1 VRAAVIDVGSNSV
14 RLLLAEGIDATGA
27 LGERVVTV
35 TGLRRGADADG
46 GVTDSALVR
55 LDACLVDYAARIAA
69 FGATRVVPVGTA
81 AVREA
86 PNVADIAQIVRHRL
100 AADLIVIPGE
110 REAALA
116 FAGARLVLHEKSS
129 PCRVVDIGGGSTE
142 VVQGD
147 GRGPAHAVS
156 LRLGVNRQGEAH
168 VRHDPPRPDEVM
180 AIRDEARRMVA
191 DAAATF
197 PVDGPLVGVA
207 GTVTQVAAILLG
219 RYDPV
224 AIHGMS
230 MTRVDVDDVLA
241 RVAGVPAAARASI
254 PGLHADRVNVIVP
267 GAAILAGVL
276 DGLGADALVVSER
289 DILDGI
295 TMDAVRAGDAPA
307 E

>member
-1 VRAAVIDVGSNSV
+1 MRAAVIDVGSNSV
-14 RLLLAEGIDATGA
+14 RLLLAEGIDATGV

-46 GVTDSALVR
+46 RVTDSALAR
-55 LDACLVDYAARIAA
+55 LDACLMDYATRIVS
-69 FGATRVVPVGTA
+69 FGATGVVPVGTA

-100 AADLIVIPGE
+100 ATDLIVIPGE

-116 FAGARLVLHEKSS
+116 FAGARLVLDDPST

-147 GRGPAHAVS
+147 GGGPAHAVS

-168 VRHDPPRPDEVM
+168 VRHDPPRADEVV
-180 AIRDEARRMVA
+180 AIREEARRMVA
-191 DAAATF
+191 DAAAAF
-197 PVDGPLVGVA
+197 PGDGPLVGVA

-219 RYDPV
+219 RYDPM

-230 MTRVDVDDVLA
+230 MTRADVDDVLA
-241 RVAGVPAAARASI
+241 RVAGVPSAARTSI

-276 DGLGADALVVSER
+276 DGLGADELTVSER

-295 TMDAVRAGDAPA
+295 TMDAVHAGGALA

>member
-1 VRAAVIDVGSNSV
+1 MRAAVIDVGSNSV
-14 RLLLAEGIDATGA
+14 RLLLAEGIDATGV

-35 TGLRRGADADG
+35 TGLRRGADDDG
-46 GVTDSALVR
+46 RVTDSALAR
-55 LDACLVDYAARIAA
+55 LDACLVDYAARIVS
-69 FGATRVVPVGTA
+69 FGATGVVPVGTA

-100 AADLIVIPGE
+100 ATDLIVIPGE

-116 FAGARLVLHEKSS
+116 FAGARLVLDDPST

-147 GRGPAHAVS
+147 GAGPAHAVS

-168 VRHDPPRPDEVM
+168 VRHDPPRADEVV
-180 AIRDEARRMVA
+180 AIREEARRMVA
-191 DAAATF
+191 DAAAAF
-197 PVDGPLVGVA
+197 PGDGPLVGVA

-219 RYDPV
+219 RYDPM

-230 MTRVDVDDVLA
+230 MTRADVDDVLA
-241 RVAGVPAAARASI
+241 RVAGVTSAARTSI

-267 GAAILAGVL
+267 GAAILSGVL
-276 DGLGADALVVSER
+276 EGLGADELTVSER

-295 TMDAVRAGDAPA
+295 TMDAVHAGGALA

>member
-27 LGERVVTV
+27 VGERVVTV
-35 TGLRRGADADG
+35 TGLRRGAGPDA
-46 GVTDSALVR
+46 GVTNAALAR
-55 LDACLVDYAARIAA
+55 LDACLVGYAARIRA

-86 PNVADIAQIVRHRL
+86 PNVGDIERLVRRRL
-100 AADLIVIPGE
+100 ATDLIVIPGE

-116 FAGARLVLHEKSS
+116 FAGARLVLRNPSA

-147 GRGPAHAVS
+147 AAGPAHIVS

-168 VRHDPPRPDEVM
+168 VRSDPPRADEVR

-191 DAAATF
+191 DAAGAF
-197 PVDGPLVGVA
+197 PHDGTLVGVA

-230 MTRVDVDDVLA
+230 MTRADVDDVLV
-241 RVAGVPAAARASI
+241 RVSAVPAGARGAI

-276 DGLGADALVVSER
+276 EGLAVDEMVVSER

-295 TMDAVRAGDAPA
+295 AMDPALAGGAPP

>member
-14 RLLLAEGIDATGA
+14 RLLLAEGIDVTGA

-35 TGLRRGADADG
+35 TGLRRGAGADG
-46 GVTDSALVR
+46 RVTAAALAR
-55 LDACLVDYAARIAA
+55 LDTCLGDYAARIAA
-69 FGATRVVPVGTA
+69 FGATRVVPVGTS

-86 PNVADIAQIVRHRL
+86 PNVADIEEVVRHRL
-100 AADLIVIPGE
+100 TTDLVVIPGE

-116 FAGARLVLHEKSS
+116 FAGARLVLPDRSV

-142 VVQGD
+142 VVQG
-147 GRGPAHAVS
+147 GGTGPAHAVS

-168 VRHDPPRPDEVM
+168 VRTDPPRAGDVT
-180 AIRDEARRMVA
+180 AIREEARRMVG
-191 DAAATF
+191 DAAAAF
-197 PVDGPLVGVA
+197 PADGPLVGVA

-219 RYDPV
+219 RYDPE

-230 MTRVDVDDVLA
+230 LTGADVDDVLA
-241 RVAGVPAAARASI
+241 SVGGVPAGARASI

-276 DGLGADALVVSER
+276 DGLGADEMVVSER

-295 TMDAVRAGDAPA
+295 AMDALLAGGAPA